1 MISERSAGRGLL
13 GCSPSTALRILLFVA
28 FATSKMASAL
38 ARNPLG
44 GSFAP
49 KVSLS
54 GGPCGAYLYTD
65 NIFYV
70 KLYMITINL

>member
-44 GSFAP
+44 GTFATKSAP
-49 KVSLS
+49 VRRTLRSI
-54 GGPCGAYLYTD
+54 YLYTD

-70 KLYMITINL
+70 QNM